1 MGLAKSIMHPLQ
13 AGGWAHRRQ
22 VSQTIV
28 LVQCGAKNR
37 ASFDGI
43 HGANDPKVVGGWWR
57 GVWVGARIHKQN
69 RLRARNAA
77 IGYTSP
83 DTPPFSSWVER
94 EAYIGV

>member
-1 MGLAKSIMHPLQ
+1 MGTPGGVVGVGLAKSIIHPLK

-57 GVWVGARIHKQN
+57 GV
-69 RLRARNAA
+69 
-77 IGYTSP
+77 
-83 DTPPFSSWVER
+83 
-94 EAYIGV
+94 